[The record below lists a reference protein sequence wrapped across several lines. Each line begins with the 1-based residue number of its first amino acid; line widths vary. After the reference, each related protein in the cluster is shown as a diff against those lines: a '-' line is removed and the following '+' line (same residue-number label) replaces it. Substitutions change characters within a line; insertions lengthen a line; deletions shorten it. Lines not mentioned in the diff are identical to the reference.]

1 MVKAIRAG
9 FTAAVQDD
17 ELTQMGKRV
26 LIEMLSDA
34 RFHRAILKGAMG
46 AIKAGV
52 RDALR
57 DEELVEGFKETL
69 VDALQDEELHKAGMQ
84 GAFEAMLPDAFKK
97 ASSQSLSSQ
106 GGGPGSGLGPGT
118 SYESMVAMRSSFLM
132 KPKGSGGASADHL
145 GSSPL
150 ESQEDHAAVRAGTSG
165 TILVGSSGGG
175 GASPPAPFGGG
186 GTETGTGAAAAAT
199 TAFENFVGDASTRF
213 RGIFGASPSPPMMAS
228 SSSVGSTSPDRVLDS
243 GITSSHDSY

>member
-1 MVKAIRAG
+1 MYYLPLIRLPLPSLVPPYDQLHASMVKAIRAG

-69 VDALQDEELHKAGMQ
+69 VDALQDEELHIKRRKNLLI
-84 GAFEAMLPDAFKK
+84 FR
-97 ASSQSLSSQ
+97 LSWMSVF
-106 GGGPGSGLGPGT
+106 P
-118 SYESMVAMRSSFLM
+118 
-132 KPKGSGGASADHL
+132 
-145 GSSPL
+145 
-150 ESQEDHAAVRAGTSG
+150 
-165 TILVGSSGGG
+165 VG
-175 GASPPAPFGGG
+175 
-186 GTETGTGAAAAAT
+186 
-199 TAFENFVGDASTRF
+199 VGRLWGD
-213 RGIFGASPSPPMMAS
+213 G
-228 SSSVGSTSPDRVLDS
+228 
-243 GITSSHDSY
+243 